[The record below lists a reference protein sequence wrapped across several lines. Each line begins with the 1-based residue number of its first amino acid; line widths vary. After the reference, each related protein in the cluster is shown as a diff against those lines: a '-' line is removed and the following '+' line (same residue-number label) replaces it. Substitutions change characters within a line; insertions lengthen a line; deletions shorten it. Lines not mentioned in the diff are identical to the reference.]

1 MSHSNK
7 RRRTVILR
15 ARVTPEEKRAIDE
28 KAKSAGGMS
37 ALFRAAVLGYKP
49 PPSRTD
55 REVANQML
63 TSIQEF
69 SPELHIQG
77 KNVNQIAHVLNAGR
91 PPERMMN
98 LIETCL
104 NDWREV
110 IADVKEIRHL
120 CVRALGLERE
130 RRKTPKPGDT
140 A

>member
-1 MSHSNK
+1 MSRSKK

-15 ARVTPEEKRAIDE
+15 ARVTPEEKRAIEE
-28 KAKSAGGMS
+28 KAKSAGGIS
-37 ALFRAAVLGYKP
+37 ALFRVAVLGYKP

-55 REVANQML
+55 REVANRML
-63 TSIQEF
+63 TSVQQF
-69 SPELHIQG
+69 SPELLKEG
-77 KNVNQIAHVLNAGR
+77 NNLNQIAHVLNAGR
-91 PPERMMN
+91 PPERIWN

-120 CVRALGLERE
+120 CLRALGTERE
-130 RRKTPKPGDT
+130 SRKPPKPGDT